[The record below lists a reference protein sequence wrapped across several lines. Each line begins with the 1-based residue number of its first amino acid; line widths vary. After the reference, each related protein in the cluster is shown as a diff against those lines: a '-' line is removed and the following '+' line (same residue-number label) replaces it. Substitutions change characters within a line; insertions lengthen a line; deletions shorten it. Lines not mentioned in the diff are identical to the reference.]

1 MNVFIMMFQNF
12 LSWKVERACNR
23 KCFNW
28 FWRLFQ
34 VFIALYITVLLPD
47 DIVLKDFSLD
57 IPFSEHDVS
66 YLSVSEKKKKPN
78 QLFKISGN

>member
-12 LSWKVERACNR
+12 LSWRVERACNR